1 MARTMNLSQRV
12 CTTLLVSLALF
23 LCPAHVLAQAEIADD
38 KVLDWT
44 IVGSDLNVLSGQ
56 PYTLVNKTLKQSIKY
71 GKRGRWGG
79 INLVW
84 DSSTDLGNFA
94 ITIKPTGSP
103 IKYGDRVAISIQ
115 GISKPYLR
123 YEKRD
128 IGINLNW
135 SDRPIYEWI
144 VAGGPEGKVVK
155 TKTQVALFNTV
166 EKDFLIYA
174 ERGGKAI
181 NLRWYIDRN
190 QGGYLDAAKRAAWKK
205 SYGYLEEFFRE

>member
-1 MARTMNLSQRV
+1 M
-12 CTTLLVSLALF
+12 
-23 LCPAHVLAQAEIADD
+23 P
-38 KVLDWT
+38 
-44 IVGSDLNVLSGQ
+44 
-56 PYTLVNKTLKQSIKY
+56 VNKTLNQSIKY
-71 GKRGRWGG
+71 GKRGSLGG

-84 DSSTDLGNFA
+84 DSSTDLGNF
-94 ITIKPTGSP
+94 TIESSGTAAGSP

-115 GISKPYLR
+115 GINTPYLR
-123 YEKRD
+123 YNKRD

-135 SDRPIYEWI
+135 SDSPIYEWI
-144 VAGGPEGKVVK
+144 VAGGPKGEVIK

-190 QGGYLDAAKRAAWKK
+190 EGGYINAATRAALKK
-205 SYGYLEEFFRE
+205 SFVYLEEFFREQ